1 MVHPSHL
8 CITFACTRI
17 SHTVRRCFRRVIG
30 GVRQTHCMLSSS
42 CDSKLSSTDTSAC
55 YHHESHNVIMR
66 LVSLTV
72 SMTDASSCET
82 DGMHGVV
89 IARPLSFN
97 TVDPKW
103 PHRLVSSTIKFY
115 APQTKIWE
123 GGTKDEMRISKEAL
137 FHCSW
142 PKSSTHA
149 LKSASKIWIS
159 SFVPP
164 SQIFVCEGKFACYDF
179 MSHMRL
185 VSLTDASCDSCH
197 MWDL

>member
-1 MVHPSHL
+1 VEILKTLRSRVSDAIPNGSPKSPVHYVCVHAHLSHGQAML
-8 CITFACTRI
+8 WSCHQR
-17 SHTVRRCFRRVIG
+17 
-30 GVRQTHCMLSSS
+30 LSSS

-137 FHCSW
+137 FHGSW

-149 LKSASKIWIS
+149 HEECFENLDFIFCS
-159 SFVPP
+159 SFPNL
-164 SQIFVCEGKFACYDF
+164 
-179 MSHMRL
+179 RL
-185 VSLTDASCDSCH
+185 
-197 MWDL
+197 

>member
-30 GVRQTHCMLSSS
+30 RVRQTHCMLSSS

-66 LVSLTV
+66 LQLRLVSLTV

-82 DGMHGVV
+82 AGMHG
-89 IARPLSFN
+89 ACHCTPLKLQHGRP
-97 TVDPKW
+97 KC

-137 FHCSW
+137 FHGSW

-179 MSHMRL
+179 
-185 VSLTDASCDSCH
+185 CH
-197 MWDL
+197 I